1 MRVTAHHTFRLLE
14 RVYISSK
21 SFECFAHVPLL
32 ILTTFLPR
40 MNILWRKRVHFPW
53 QQNLQKM
60 PFCPSSFLTVKLY
73 LKPYVV
79 IWAMVIFLDNFIWK
93 MFGYSGEYLHEVLFL
108 CLKCF
113 VGKEGGLLPFLRI
126 SYLKNVT
133 FFQKT
138 YLQRVTAKEMLFCIP
153 FIRAH

>member
-1 MRVTAHHTFRLLE
+1 
-14 RVYISSK
+14 
-21 SFECFAHVPLL
+21 
-32 ILTTFLPR
+32 
-40 MNILWRKRVHFPW
+40 
-53 QQNLQKM
+53 
-60 PFCPSSFLTVKLY
+60 
-73 LKPYVV
+73 
-79 IWAMVIFLDNFIWK
+79 MVIFLDNFIWK
-93 MFGYSGEYLHEVLFL
+93 VFGYSGEYLHEVLFL

-138 YLQRVTAKEMLFCIP
+138 YLQRVTAKEVLVCIS